1 MTVKE
6 YLSSIKLLDI
16 RLNNKI
22 CEKEELYTM
31 ATRITP
37 VYSSEPKS
45 SNFNVSDKVGNL
57 TAKIVDMDKEISDM
71 IIKLFELKQGIIAK
85 IEMLR
90 DPRYYSVLYKRYVQ
104 YKDFSVIAAEMH
116 YTYQTTI
123 NLHNEALKA
132 FEKVMKY

>member
-1 MTVKE
+1 MKPKE

-37 VYSSEPKS
+37 VYSTEPKP
-45 SNFNVSDKVGNL
+45 SNFQVTDKIGNI

-71 IIKLFELKQGIIAK
+71 IIQLFELRQGIIAK
-85 IEMLR
+85 IEMLN
-90 DPRYYSVLYKRYVQ
+90 DPRYYNVLYKRYVQ
-104 YKDFSVIAAEMH
+104 YKDFSVIAFEMQ

-132 FEKVMKY
+132 FEKIM

>member
-1 MTVKE
+1 MTPKE

-45 SNFNVSDKVGNL
+45 SNFEVSDKVGNI
-57 TAKIVDMDKEISDM
+57 TAKIVDMDKEISDI
-71 IIKLFELKQGIIAK
+71 IIKLFELRQGIIAK

-90 DPRYYSVLYKRYVQ
+90 DPRHYNVLYKRYVQ
-104 YKDFSVIAAEMH
+104 YKDFSVISHEMH
-116 YTYQTTI
+116 YTYQTTL

-132 FEKVMKY
+132 FKKVM